1 MIRKNLIIIV
11 AAIMLV
17 SFAAVPPAQAI
28 IEPISL
34 GLILAGAFAVTLFV
48 TSEVVKNSKNEP
60 VSQQVT
66 QEIKTKDNL
75 KASNEP

>member
-17 SFAAVPPAQAI
+17 SFAAVPPALAI
-28 IEPISL
+28 IDPLSL
-34 GLILAGAFAVTLFV
+34 GLILAGTIASALFV

-66 QEIKTKDNL
+66 PELKTKDNF